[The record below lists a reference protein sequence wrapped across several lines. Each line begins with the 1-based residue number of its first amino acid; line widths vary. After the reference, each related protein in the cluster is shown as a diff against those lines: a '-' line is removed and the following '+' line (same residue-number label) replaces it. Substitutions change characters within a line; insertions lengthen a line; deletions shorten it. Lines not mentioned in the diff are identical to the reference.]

1 MRVDTVDVVAAV
13 EHREYVSDLVAEIG
27 CDGFWLLQ
35 HRHLRSQS
43 RVAHQRADIER
54 RWDDHP
60 VDVAPLTGRLGF
72 WLPIAVLYRFPA
84 PLSGPPDAEVDA
96 AGVERVEHSEAL
108 DDCNRCRLP
117 QLHRCRADTNPVG
130 GGGDLTDQHRG
141 RRAGDRDEVMFGDP
155 VALVSPLFGVLGEV
169 DRIAQRRCGVAA
181 FADRRQVEDRQRNAH
196 DGSTLA

>member
-1 MRVDTVDVVAAV
+1 MSPTCSAKSGATA
-13 EHREYVSDLVAEIG
+13 S
-27 CDGFWLLQ
+27 WLLQ
-35 HRHLRSQS
+35 HRHLGAQARI
-43 RVAHQRADIER
+43 AHQRADVER
-54 RWDDHP
+54 RRDDHA
-60 VDVAPLTGRLGF
+60 VDVAPLAGRLGL
-72 WLPIAVLYRFPA
+72 WLLIAVLDRLPA
-84 PLSGPPDAEVDA
+84 PLPGPPDAEVDA

-108 DDCNRCRLP
+108 DDRDRRRLP
-117 QLHRCRADTNPVG
+117 ELHRCRADTNPVG